1 MEKYNLE
8 RYVFLQTYSFASLTV
23 QEGVLEEELGDHDF
37 LLQDMGSVCLL
48 ICLGFWGTHYAMSLQ
63 PGSAYSLHTPPQTRV
78 ILPLKAPKL
87 GIDVFLQ
94 VKFPSSIIHQT
105 V

>member
-1 MEKYNLE
+1 MFSSKL
-8 RYVFLQTYSFASLTV
+8 LLSFASLTV
-23 QEGVLEEELGDHDF
+23 QEGVLEEKLGDHDFF

-63 PGSAYSLHTPPQTRV
+63 PGSAYSLHIPPSQARV

-87 GIDVFLQ
+87 GIDVVFLQ